1 MSFLD
6 DMVTLKKIRAPA
18 ALIISFPLFFLSHSG
33 KGIICCRISVAKTG
47 RLTHLRFSFT

>member
-18 ALIISFPLFFLSHSG
+18 ALIISFPLFFCHIVE
-33 KGIICCRISVAKTG
+33 KV
-47 RLTHLRFSFT
+47 SFAAEFPLQKLGG